1 MARFSFN
8 GNTMRQYINK
18 LATMGEKAEEI
29 ENKALYRATKVYA
42 DELRKQTEALPVQD
56 GMAKKGEHINVLSA
70 VQKNELLKSISI
82 YDVKSKRSG
91 IKVRSVGFVGYNSIK
106 TKKYP
111 KGQPNRLI
119 AASVNSGS
127 SVRQKDPFVR
137 RAQQGTRAKCVQE
150 MQDTVDAEIEKYT
163 K

>member
-1 MARFSFN
+1 MVRYFCFESYVVRRV
-8 GNTMRQYINK
+8 MIQYDI
-18 LATMGEKAEEI
+18 I
-29 ENKALYRATKVYA
+29 
-42 DELRKQTEALPVQD
+42 
-56 GMAKKGEHINVLSA
+56 
-70 VQKNELLKSISI
+70 LLNHL
-82 YDVKSKRSG
+82 YDVKAKRSG
-91 IKVRSVGFVGYNSIK
+91 LKVRSVGFVGYNSIK